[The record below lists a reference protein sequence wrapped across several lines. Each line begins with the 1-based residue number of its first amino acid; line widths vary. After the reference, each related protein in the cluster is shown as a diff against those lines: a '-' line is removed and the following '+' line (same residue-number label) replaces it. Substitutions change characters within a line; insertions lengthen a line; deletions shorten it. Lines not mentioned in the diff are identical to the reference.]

1 MGNLVFLGGALVIS
15 AVGSVILWLLHRKPT
30 SMEAGI
36 DAFSR
41 ELQALAP
48 QRPHQ
53 HVDPRGGA
61 DDMQTDD
68 EHG

>member
-1 MGNLVFLGGALVIS
+1 MGNLLFLGGALVIS
-15 AVGSVILWLLHRKPT
+15 AIGSVVLWLLHRKPT

-53 HVDPRGGA
+53 HHEAPYPDAAAQPGDSPG
-61 DDMQTDD
+61 
-68 EHG
+68 

>member
-15 AVGSVILWLLHRKPT
+15 AVGSIVLWLLHRKPT

-48 QRPHQ
+48 ERPHHHREAFGDAVAGPQ
-53 HVDPRGGA
+53 EDRG
-61 DDMQTDD
+61 
-68 EHG
+68 

>member
-15 AVGSVILWLLHRKPT
+15 AVGSVVLWLLHRKPT

-48 QRPHQ
+48 QRPHHHTEPYGPVADQ
-53 HVDPRGGA
+53 PSGA
-61 DDMQTDD
+61 GD
-68 EHG
+68 G